1 MPAIRDPGLNPDDNE
16 RHAEEDVLDIEDS
29 EIHAGALGVHGRT
42 ESKRNFLAGLSH
54 ESIAARM
61 ARILDNMANNEDMD
75 VATFLHY
82 MSWNLD
88 LAVVFDNFRWFY

>member
-1 MPAIRDPGLNPDDNE
+1 
-16 RHAEEDVLDIEDS
+16 
-29 EIHAGALGVHGRT
+29 
-42 ESKRNFLAGLSH
+42 
-54 ESIAARM
+54 M